1 MSRREHTTPLG
12 DLSEGDIHRLL
23 GYQLAQTAVVTTQA
37 FESEVGRPL
46 GLRPVEFTILQLVRE
61 NRAVSPTRL
70 SQALDMTVPGVKTWV
85 DRLEARGFVRRSASQ
100 KDRRSQHIEATAQG
114 ASFVADAVKRLL
126 KADQQLLGGLSVGE
140 QHMLLELLRK
150 VSARRRG

>member
-1 MSRREHTTPLG
+1 MSMETHNTPRG
-12 DLSEGDIHRLL
+12 ELSEGDIHRLL
-23 GYQLAQTAVVTTQA
+23 GYQLAQTSIVTTHA
-37 FESEVGRPL
+37 FEHEVGRPL

-70 SQALDMTVPGVKTWV
+70 SQALDMTVPGIKSWV
-85 DRLEARGFVRRSASQ
+85 DRLEARGLVRRSAST
-100 KDRRSQHIEATAQG
+100 KDRRSQQIEVTKEG
-114 ASFVADAVKRLL
+114 ASFVADALKRLL

-150 VSARRRG
+150 VRARRP